1 MFQGVPQGTP
11 VDLEGPQRAAM
22 SPTRTPSG
30 TGDGQFATITS
41 LEGLGGSI
49 GTATTL
55 MRPLLSEQPRVTGGS
70 EAD

>member
-1 MFQGVPQGTP
+1 
-11 VDLEGPQRAAM
+11 M